1 MKLQKPL
8 AALAR
13 LVPWVKRV
21 DWVGR
26 GEDIAT
32 VAKAVWRAGK
42 WVTLTVATVGTWIVS
57 SAGAALI
64 VFVGVGLVLV
74 LFGPLI
80 TDEWI
85 QRRIARARE
94 QKLLEA
100 KGKAEE
106 RRLDGWGD
114 ILPEME
120 RLAERLQ
127 AERLDRT
134 GEDTV
139 LLNRNRLKLAGIAKR
154 LDEREIPRPDLWPQ
168 HGETREWET
177 FLWGFVQRVNA
188 SEATTLPTLHQDVRE
203 ALEQH
208 REAWD
213 PDNLLRRHQEEQE
226 PE

>member
-1 MKLQKPL
+1 MTK
-8 AALAR
+8 
-13 LVPWVKRV
+13 KR
-21 DWVGR
+21 
-26 GEDIAT
+26 
-32 VAKAVWRAGK
+32 
-42 WVTLTVATVGTWIVS
+42 
-57 SAGAALI
+57 
-64 VFVGVGLVLV
+64 
-74 LFGPLI
+74 
-80 TDEWI
+80 
-85 QRRIARARE
+85 
-94 QKLLEA
+94 KLLVGA
-100 KGKAEE
+100 KVTNWAASIPGTIKDWKDIVAAVREKLFSGAIGLLVAPVAAFFTFVVAVMGSWAWWE
-106 RRLDGWGD
+106 VVIFVVLWVWAACALWFGFDAWWQKRTTTTRDLETHSLDGWGD
-114 ILPEME
+114 ILPDME

-168 HGETREWET
+168 HGETKEWET

-188 SEATTLPTLHQDVRE
+188 SEAATLPTLHQDVRE

-213 PDNLLRRHQEEQE
+213 PDNLLRRYQEEQE